1 MTRVVEAPRLRLVGA
16 LAAAAAE
23 KGYAATTIADIVR
36 HARVSKRTFYEHFAD
51 KEACL
56 LAGYQHISERV
67 MNVLRETHI
76 APGRHWTERVR
87 AITAAYLGALEELP
101 AVNRALLLEVQ
112 SAGAE
117 AYRLRARTQRRFA
130 DLLCDLVEEGRR
142 QDSEVPPLPPVLALA
157 IVGGINELTLHAVAP
172 DQPLPAEDP
181 FADLL
186 EPVTE
191 LVIAV
196 LSHRA
201 RLIAGD
207 D

>member
-1 MTRVVEAPRLRLVGA
+1 MTQVLETPRLRLVGA
-16 LAAAAAE
+16 LATAAAE

-56 LAGYQHISERV
+56 LAGYQHVSDLL
-67 MNVLRETHI
+67 MDVLRNTDI
-76 APGRHWTERVR
+76 PFDRPWTERVR
-87 AITAAYLGALEELP
+87 AITAAYLGALEQLT

-112 SAGAE
+112 AAGAE

-142 QDSEVPPLPPVLALA
+142 NGKGAIKPLTPTLALA
-157 IVGGINELTLHAVAP
+157 IVGGINELTLHAVEP
-172 DQPLPAEDP
+172 DGRVSAEHP

-186 EPVTE
+186 DPVTE

-196 LSHRA
+196 LA
-201 RLIAGD
+201 RP
-207 D
+207 